1 MATWKL
7 FFDGAFTNGIPMYGW
22 SLQREGIEADK
33 GHGAVDLLNEEM
45 TTNVA
50 EYGGLVHGLA
60 GTLTW
65 LKKGDVLVVYG
76 DSQLVIRQ
84 MTGQYRIKKAHF
96 LPYVK
101 RAKEFIK
108 AAKEDLGAIV
118 ALEWIPR
125 EQNTRADELSKMPAP
140 AAPATEAS

>member
-7 FFDGAFTNGIPMYGW
+7 YFDGAFTNGIPMYGW
-22 SLQREGIEADK
+22 TLQREGIEADK
-33 GHGAVDLLNEEM
+33 GHGAVTLLNEEM

-50 EYGGLVHGLA
+50 EYGGLVAGLA
-60 GTLTW
+60 GALTW

-101 RAKEFIK
+101 RAKESIIV
-108 AAKEDLGAIV
+108 AKGLGAIV

-125 EQNTRADELSKMPAP
+125 EQNVRADELSKMPAP
-140 AAPATEAS
+140 AAPVPEAS

>member
-7 FFDGAFTNGIPMYGW
+7 YFDGAFTNGIPMYGW
-22 SLQREGIEADK
+22 TLQREGIEAAK
-33 GHGAVDLLNEEM
+33 GNGAVNLLNEEM

-50 EYGGLVHGLA
+50 EYGGLVAGLA
-60 GTLTW
+60 GALTW

-84 MTGQYRIKKAHF
+84 MNGEYRIKKAHF

-101 RAKEFIK
+101 RAKESIV
-108 AAKEDLGAIV
+108 AANELGAIV

-125 EQNTRADELSKMPAP
+125 EQNTRADELSKMSVP
-140 AAPATEAS
+140 AAPAPEAS